1 MHAQNQYLDY
11 QIDSHFQR
19 ASRLFILSFED
30 NSVGT
35 GHTGYCFL
43 KVEVKD
49 YNIKIYVRNLFDQ
62 SVKNDIRTYENIRK
76 YTSNTYY
83 RKL

>member
-11 QIDSHFQR
+11 QIDPHFQR
-19 ASRLFILSFED
+19 ASRLFLSSED
-30 NSVGT
+30 NLVGT

-49 YNIKIYVRNLFDQ
+49 YNITIYVRNLFDQ
-62 SVKNDIRTYENIRK
+62 SLKNDIRTYENRRK
-76 YTSNTYY
+76 YTCNTYY